1 MAASGVF
8 DTSVKEVEVVF
19 LIFINDM
26 WLIESYKRTKKHHL
40 SLLQ

>member
-8 DTSVKEVEVVF
+8 DTAAEEVEVVF

-26 WLIESYKRTKKHHL
+26 WQIESYKRTRKHHL